1 MFNMHITAVAR
12 EWRGQ
17 WLTAVL
23 CAVSGIASV
32 QLAEPA
38 IYGWVASPW
47 GASIVASAVVFLAVV
62 NLLGLFTIALLVRE
76 KRQIKAAVDN
86 MSQGLAMFNS
96 IGRLVLFN
104 TRYADMYELSA
115 EWL

>member
-1 MFNMHITAVAR
+1 
-12 EWRGQ
+12 
-17 WLTAVL
+17 
-23 CAVSGIASV
+23 
-32 QLAEPA
+32 
-38 IYGWVASPW
+38 
-47 GASIVASAVVFLAVV
+47 LAVV

-115 EWL
+115 EWLGARPMLSELLEHRLKLGKFRGDPTARMAALVARMREGQVNKEVREVGYRSGSRF